1 MSEDVN
7 YRCEELPGK
16 IVSVTLHSGLNDSAW
31 EEIDRIGTE
40 VVARLS
46 NQPAPRT
53 LVDLSSLNHMGS
65 ALVALVVRVWK
76 VVTEQKGEMVV
87 VNDNEFVGEVLSIAG
102 LANRWRIV
110 PTREQAIEELCPG
123 ASRLSNGQSGSRR
136 LSLFVGAVAL
146 TAGILAFLDFLM
158 SGAALEALG
167 RPALLCA
174 IGGLAVLGVISGALT
189 MRGSGRMSRALGLLI
204 VVLSTGVLLGAL
216 FEGSK
221 EFRLDKNNADSP
233 VPARELEP

>member
-40 VVARLS
+40 VVAQLS
-46 NQPAPRT
+46 DRPAPRT

-76 VVTEQKGEMVV
+76 VVTEQEGEMVV
-87 VNDNEFVGEVLSIAG
+87 VNHNEFVGEVLSIAG

-123 ASRLSNGQSGSRR
+123 ASHLSNSQPGSRR

-146 TAGILAFLDFLM
+146 TAGILAFLDLIM
-158 SGAALEALG
+158 DGAAAESLG

-174 IGGLAVLGVISGALT
+174 IGGLAVLGLISGVLT
-189 MRGSGRMSRALGLLI
+189 MRGLRGISRALGLLI
-204 VVLSTGVLLGAL
+204 VVLSVGVLLGAL
-216 FEGSK
+216 VEGSE
-221 EFRLDKNNADSP
+221 EFRVDGNNADSP
-233 VPARELEP
+233 IPARELAP